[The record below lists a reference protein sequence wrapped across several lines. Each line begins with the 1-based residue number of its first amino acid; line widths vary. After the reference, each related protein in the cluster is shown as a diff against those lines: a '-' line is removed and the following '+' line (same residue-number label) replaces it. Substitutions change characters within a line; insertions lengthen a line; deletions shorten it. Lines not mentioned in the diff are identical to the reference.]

1 MHRPYT
7 RGQNPD
13 PNSRVTAKITAIA
26 MGTPTPYAAYRVGRH
41 GKVNPGT
48 PNQRAST
55 RRNASSV
62 LTCMGQP
69 PGAGDVVTAGAD
81 GGAGGDV
88 ACRPS
93 RLSNHFPM
101 PNPNEESRPM
111 ATTARD
117 AATRPMV
124 SITLEVS
131 PLRDAPS
138 RPKPMMSMINGS
150 ALSFSQPLIPSL
162 DTVTSARYRVP
173 AMIFRVAVLVIT
185 GALPPWAGACAT
197 PHAPG
202 QRRTSPSHNCARFM
216 ALWRIVWG
224 WQATVSP
231 RSPHPSSPNRCPG
244 TPTSARNAPPPPT
257 RSPRSSSNVSTAP
270 SATPAT
276 PARYRTSKAKPTSS
290 ASPPTATSPNS
301 SASTTAAQPS
311 PARHPTH
318 GDEDPITAAPGLSLI
333 H

>member
-13 PNSRVTAKITAIA
+13 PNSRVTAKITTIA

-124 SITLEVS
+124 SITLDVS

-138 RPKPMMSMINGS
+138 RPRPMMSMINGS

-173 AMIFRVAVLVIT
+173 ATTFRIAVLVIT
-185 GALPPWAGACAT
+185 GALPPWAGAYASDTGDVPRVESQTDLVRVAAHRYVAELECQHNGGAAF
-197 PHAPG
+197 P
-202 QRRTSPSHNCARFM
+202 SPSSNARGRGPDHSGTWIKVGVTMPVSLHQRILGAARF
-216 ALWRIVWG
+216 ADDTDLV
-224 WQATVSP
+224 
-231 RSPHPSSPNRCPG
+231 PG
-244 TPTSARNAPPPPT
+244 VTSANRLVATALDSFLTELEREHNHGRPFKD
-257 RSPRSSSNVSTAP
+257 PRRRLPGGRTP
-270 SATPAT
+270 S
-276 PARYRTSKAKPTSS
+276 R
-290 ASPPTATSPNS
+290 
-301 SASTTAAQPS
+301 
-311 PARHPTH
+311 
-318 GDEDPITAAPGLSLI
+318 
-333 H
+333 

>member
-13 PNSRVTAKITAIA
+13 PNSRVTAKITTIA

-81 GGAGGDV
+81 GGDGGDGGDV

-101 PNPNEESRPM
+101 PNPSEESRPM

-138 RPKPMMSMINGS
+138 RPRPMMSMINGS

-173 AMIFRVAVLVIT
+173 AIIFRVAVLVIT
-185 GALPPWAGACAT
+185 SALPPWAGRL
-197 PHAPG
+197 
-202 QRRTSPSHNCARFM
+202 RRTPMHPVSVGHPPLAICARFM
-216 ALWRIVWG
+216 ALWRIVCG

-231 RSPHPSSPNRCPG
+231 RSPHPSSPTHCPG
-244 TPTSARNAPPPPT
+244 TPTS
-257 RSPRSSSNVSTAP
+257 VS
-270 SATPAT
+270 
-276 PARYRTSKAKPTSS
+276 
-290 ASPPTATSPNS
+290 
-301 SASTTAAQPS
+301 
-311 PARHPTH
+311 
-318 GDEDPITAAPGLSLI
+318 
-333 H
+333 